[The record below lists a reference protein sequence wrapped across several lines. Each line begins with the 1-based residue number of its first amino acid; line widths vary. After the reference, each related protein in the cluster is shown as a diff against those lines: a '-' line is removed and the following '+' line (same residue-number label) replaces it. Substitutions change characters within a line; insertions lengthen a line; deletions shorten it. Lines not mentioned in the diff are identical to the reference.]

1 MRHPLVLLIALM
13 LLLAPPALAGKK
25 KAADFKLGKLEP
37 KGLEEC
43 SGIVASRR
51 HEGVFWAIN
60 DSGNAPALFAITGEG
75 KLIAEYPVQAKNDDW
90 EDLSIDDEG
99 HLYIGEIG
107 NNNARKDTLAVYR
120 VDEPDPRA
128 ARKGAVAP
136 LRVNR
141 VWRLKFPGD
150 PFDCESLFIHGGK
163 GYLIPKQLKAGD
175 VTIYSFELERSSP
188 ATLAP
193 VVEISVR
200 SPVTAAAV
208 SPDGKRMAVL
218 TVSGPRMFQ
227 IDGDVASAA
236 TADSASVMYV
246 DTKMEAVC
254 FVTEGLLVATEA
266 RDLFLF
272 RDKHFGIAEDTE
284 PEATDAAE

>member
-25 KAADFKLGKLEP
+25 KDAFKLGKLEP
-37 KGLEEC
+37 RGLEEC

-60 DSGNAPALFAITGEG
+60 DSGNAPALFAITVEG
-75 KLIAEYPVQAKNDDW
+75 KLIAEYLVQAKNDDW

-107 NNNARKDTLAVYR
+107 NNNAKKDALAVYR

-128 ARKGAVAP
+128 ARKGAGAP
-136 LRVNR
+136 LKVNR
-141 VWRLKFPGD
+141 VWRLKFPGE

-175 VTIYSFELERSSP
+175 VTIYSFELENSAP

-193 VVEISVR
+193 VVEIPVR

-218 TVSGPRMFQ
+218 TVSGPRVFQ
-227 IDGDVASAA
+227 IEGDVASAA
-236 TADSASVMYV
+236 TAKSSSVVYV

-254 FVTEGLLVATEA
+254 FVPEGLLVTTES
-266 RDLFLF
+266 REMFLF
-272 RDKHFGIAEDTE
+272 RDEHFGIAEDTE
-284 PEATDAAE
+284 PEAADAAE